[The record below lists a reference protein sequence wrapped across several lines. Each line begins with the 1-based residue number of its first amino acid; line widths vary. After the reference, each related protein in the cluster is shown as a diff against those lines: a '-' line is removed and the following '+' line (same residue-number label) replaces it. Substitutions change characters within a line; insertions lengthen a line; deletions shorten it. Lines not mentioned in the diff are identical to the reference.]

1 MLQSH
6 FYIFGLTV
14 FTMNLIPFYWKGHAH
29 ISKGFSLRSIKS
41 LKSILMWIF
50 WNWTIKHHM
59 RMCSFLKFILVDLI
73 LLAQYIF
80 FYEFILKWLA
90 VMLQKNLK
98 TQMFKQNW
106 KFSQQWRSPQPLLS
120 QAFVENTCWEV
131 TPRLNKYFLISL
143 DMQ

>member
-14 FTMNLIPFYWKGHAH
+14 FTMHLIPFYWKGHAH
-29 ISKGFSLRSIKS
+29 ISKGFSLCSIKS
-41 LKSILMWIF
+41 LKSILKWIF
-50 WNWTIKHHM
+50 WNWTIKHRM
-59 RMCSFLKFILVDLI
+59 RMCSFFKFILVDLI